1 MPIEDVFSKRTQ
13 IRYYG
18 REEPPQELV
27 EELLK
32 KTYELVPSK
41 QSLMPYTVHV
51 LQPKHKKEKEILYE
65 ASTHNGTFINK
76 NVYAPYVLLFTS
88 RLTFPNDSV
97 LRIFQRKRVFEH
109 YCVDPQRYNGDT
121 QMRENAIEIGMFS
134 TILSG
139 LCIEAGLQVSYLLC
153 YKSEMLQKELKFLD
167 NEKVIFSMQFGYK
180 HSGRYPQKYIKN
192 AGEHKPDYDEVI
204 NWIK

>member
-1 MPIEDVFSKRTQ
+1 MPIEDVFSKRKQ

-18 REEPPQELV
+18 QEEPSQELV

-41 QSLMPYTVHV
+41 QSLMPYNVHV
-51 LQPKHKKEKEILYE
+51 LQPKHKKEKDILYE
-65 ASTHNGTFINK
+65 ASTHNGTVINK

-88 RLTFPNDSV
+88 RLSFPNDSV
-97 LRIFQRKRVFEH
+97 LGLIQRKKRLEH
-109 YCVDPQRYNGDT
+109 YCVDPQRYNEET

-153 YKSEMLQKELKFLD
+153 YKSEMLQEKLKFLD

-180 HSGRYPQKYIKN
+180 NSGYYPQKYMKN
-192 AGEHKPDYDEVI
+192 PGEDKPDYDEVI